1 MYPSIEV
8 TQKNILKNVIL
19 PGGIKLIT
27 WLSGK
32 VTEDSTVTNTVG
44 YALYPSNNKTPIMQG
59 YASCVGV
66 ELNSDKA
73 TLDLLG
79 FIFYGNWK
87 GIVYNFELLMK
98 KEYSESQVNW
108 LSGSDV
114 DQILDILDSYEEE
127 AFDESTPEER
137 GYIWKDSKM
146 YYLNPLTPV
155 FKDVNV
161 N

>member
-8 TQKNILKNVIL
+8 TQKNILRHTIL

-32 VTEDSTVTNTVG
+32 TTKDSTVIG
-44 YALYPSNNKTPIMQG
+44 YALYPTNKTTPIMQG
-59 YASCVGV
+59 YAVCVGV

-79 FIFYGNWK
+79 YIFYSNWK
-87 GIVYNFELLMK
+87 GIVYSFELLMN

-114 DQILDILDSYEEE
+114 DQILDLLDSYEEE
-127 AFDESTPEER
+127 AFDEATPEER
-137 GYIWKDSKM
+137 GYLWKDSKV
-146 YYLNPLTPV
+146 YYINPLTPV